1 MKYENCPNGIAVI
14 IIITWYK
21 IKILTTLK
29 INISMLLSINFNKK
43 VVSISEA

>member
-21 IKILTTLK
+21 IKILNTLK
-29 INISMLLSINFNKK
+29 IKSKILLSINFNKK
-43 VVSISEA
+43 VVIISEA